1 MKLRPPF
8 RPLRPPIR
16 PLRVAPKPQSKRKP
30 PLTVCIAAI
39 SERHVRPV
47 IIGISDR
54 MLTAGDIEFER
65 PSAKFGRFG
74 PSIVVMIAG
83 DFSIQDEICQ
93 RTVHGKSAGFSSVSE
108 AVSAY
113 YAEVSSYNVRL
124 AERSVLSPL
133 GLNME
138 SFIARQREFSPK
150 FVDQV
155 KYEIRTRSLRST
167 SPRSSREWMRKAATY
182 TRLTLMVCHSAMIQL
197 ASRQLEAVRDTLNLN
212 SC

>member
-1 MKLRPPF
+1 
-8 RPLRPPIR
+8 
-16 PLRVAPKPQSKRKP
+16 
-30 PLTVCIAAI
+30 
-39 SERHVRPV
+39 
-47 IIGISDR
+47 

-155 KYEIRTRSLRST
+155 KYEIRTAQSQVDIATIITGMDEEGGHIYTVDSDGVPFCNDSIGFAAIGSGARHAQSQFMLNRYSANCDLAMSLVAIY
-167 SPRSSREWMRKAATY
+167 AAKRRAEVAPGVGLETDIF
-182 TRLTLMVCHSAMIQL
+182 MI
-197 ASRQLEAVRDTLNLN
+197 RQGEPMIMA
-212 SC
+212 CC